1 MSPNPFQIP
10 LDDMFRYILRVER
23 RDGRDHYDPRRS
35 SENSFLRL
43 FAFSTTFVYLLRE
56 GLATFNTPR
65 FRQFAKRLGQMIM
78 HTVEYVSDHWAAFKM
93 SKGRYLNDVYTEGVV
108 PGFGDLLDA
117 DRGKWYGVKF

>member
-1 MSPNPFQIP
+1 
-10 LDDMFRYILRVER
+10 MFRYILRVER

-93 SKGRYLNDVYTEGVV
+93 SKGRYLNDVYSYSYSEKGYPKGHNSVLT
-108 PGFGDLLDA
+108 A
-117 DRGKWYGVKF
+117 DMG